1 MKIPTILNFLIYG
14 FILTSIFS
22 ITSTNSVISVIF
34 LITTFVQVAI
44 YLILIGINFIAISYI
59 VIYVGAIAVL
69 FLFIIM
75 MINIKQAEVLET
87 GNTYTKNL
95 PLAINIAIYFIFILF
110 TLLPINI
117 NIISFPFTSLE
128 EVKYQQ
134 FPLSGEVLGAES
146 AVDTYLNIASLF
158 TNTNNVIK
166 SYNSDILLSFFTQ
179 IEVLGHNL
187 YTYGAILLI
196 VLSLI
201 LLLAMLATIVLSK
214 YNTNK
219 NI

>member
-1 MKIPTILNFLIYG
+1 LGDIINMKIPTILNFLVYG

-22 ITSTNSVISVIF
+22 ITATNSVISVIF

-75 MINIKQAEVLET
+75 MINIKQADVLET

-110 TLLPINI
+110 TLLPLNI
-117 NIISFPFTSLE
+117 NTLPFGASISFPVSYELSNSLTLTR
-128 EVKYQQ
+128 EVDNL
-134 FPLSGEVLGAES
+134 FSLSSYTKDLLK
-146 AVDTYLNIASLF
+146 T
-158 TNTNNVIK
+158 
-166 SYNSDILLSFFTQ
+166 YNSDTLLSNFTQ

-187 YTYGAILLI
+187 YTNGAILLI

-201 LLLAMLATIVLSK
+201 LLLAMLSTIVLSK
-214 YNTNK
+214 YKTNK

>member
-1 MKIPTILNFLIYG
+1 MQIPTILNLLVYG

-22 ITSTNSVISVIF
+22 ITATNSVISVIF
-34 LITTFVQVAI
+34 LITTFVQVAL
-44 YLILIGINFIAISYI
+44 YLILMGINFIAISYI

-75 MINIKQAEVLET
+75 MINIKQADVLET

-110 TLLPINI
+110 TLLPLNFK
-117 NIISFPFTSLE
+117 NFSS
-128 EVKYQQ
+128 
-134 FPLSGEVLGAES
+134 ES
-146 AVDTYLNIASLF
+146 YGDFVY
-158 TNTNNVIK
+158 
-166 SYNSDILLSFFTQ
+166 SYNEGANSLLVLDNILNNSSYSNVVLKTYKSDNLLSFFTQ

-187 YTYGAILLI
+187 YTNGAILLI
-196 VLSLI
+196 VLSII

-214 YNTNK
+214 YKTNK

>member
-1 MKIPTILNFLIYG
+1 MKIPTILNLLVYG

-22 ITSTNSVISVIF
+22 ITATNSVISVIF
-34 LITTFVQVAI
+34 LITTFVQVAM

-75 MINIKQAEVLET
+75 MINIKQADVLET
-87 GNTYTKNL
+87 GKTYTKNL

-110 TLLPINI
+110 TLLPLNI
-117 NIISFPFTSLE
+117 NTISFPVSFSLDSSNNLVQVDSLITLTSYTKDLL
-128 EVKYQQ
+128 K
-134 FPLSGEVLGAES
+134 
-146 AVDTYLNIASLF
+146 T
-158 TNTNNVIK
+158 
-166 SYNSDILLSFFTQ
+166 YNSDIFLTNFTQ

-187 YTYGAILLI
+187 YTNGAILLI

-214 YNTNK
+214 YKTNK

>member
-1 MKIPTILNFLIYG
+1 MKIPTILNFLVYG

-22 ITSTNSVISVIF
+22 ITSTNSVVSVIF

-95 PLAINIAIYFIFILF
+95 PLAINIAIYFLFILF

-117 NIISFPFTSLE
+117 NIISFPLSTSFNGSE
-128 EVKYQQ
+128 GY
-134 FPLSGEVLGAES
+134 SNGDLGALLTVS
-146 AVDTYLNIASLF
+146 S
-158 TNTNNVIK
+158 NVIK

-214 YNTNK
+214 YKTNK